1 MEAAMKALVY
11 QGPGKKEWKD
21 VADPAIQEPTD
32 AVVRVDTTTI
42 CGTDLHILHGDVPAV
57 TEGRVLGHEAG
68 GTVTAVGDGVKSF
81 AVGDRVLVPAITK
94 CGRCAY
100 CQRGMPS
107 HCQTVGGIG
116 WIFGHLIDG
125 TQAESVRVPFA
136 DTSLYSVPEGVSDDQ
151 AIFLADS
158 LPTGYEVGVL
168 AGQVRPGDTV
178 AVVGAGAVGLS
189 AILTTGLWGASRVI
203 AVDSNKFRLDKALEF
218 GATDVVEAGP
228 STVSEVM
235 ALTDGLGVDVSIE
248 AVGYPETLLT
258 AASLVRPGGTIANIG
273 VHGTPVELP
282 MQDMSLQNVTL
293 TMGLVD
299 TVSIPTLLKMV
310 AGGRIPA
317 EKMGTHSFTFDQMD
331 DAYSVFGNAAAHS
344 ALKVVITPS

>member
-1 MEAAMKALVY
+1 MKALVY
-11 QGPGKKEWKD
+11 HGPGHKSWED
-21 VADPAIQEPTD
+21 VPDATVAEPTD
-32 AVVRVDTTTI
+32 VVVRVDTTTI
-42 CGTDLHILHGDVPAV
+42 CGTDLHILQGDVAAV
-57 TEGRVLGHEAG
+57 TVGRILGHEAV
-68 GTVTAVGDGVKSF
+68 GTVVATGAAVKGFG
-81 AVGDRVLVPAITK
+81 VGDRVLVPAITR
-94 CGRCAY
+94 CGRCEY
-100 CQRGMPS
+100 CQRGLPS

-125 TQAESVRVPFA
+125 TQAELVRVPYA
-136 DTSLYSVPEGVSDDQ
+136 DTSLYAVPESVSDEQ

-168 AGQVRPGDTV
+168 AGRVRPGDTV

-203 AVDSNKFRLDKALEF
+203 AVDSNKFRLDTALEF

-228 STVSEVM
+228 EALAGVM
-235 ALTDGLGVDVSIE
+235 ALTDGLGVDVAIE
-248 AVGYPETLLT
+248 AVGYPETLRT
-258 AASLVRPGGTIANIG
+258 AAALVRPGGTIANIG
-273 VHGTPVELP
+273 VHGAPVELP
-282 MQDMSLQNVTL
+282 MQDLWIRNITL

-317 EKMGTHSFTFDQMD
+317 EKMGTHRFALDRIE
-331 DAYSVFGNAAAHS
+331 DAYEVFANAAAHS
-344 ALKVVITPS
+344 ALKVILRP

>member
-1 MEAAMKALVY
+1 MKALVY
-11 QGPGKKEWKD
+11 HGPGQKSWED
-21 VADPAIQEPTD
+21 VADAAIQDATD
-32 AVVRVDTTTI
+32 VVVKVDTTTI
-42 CGTDLHILHGDVPAV
+42 CGTDLHILQGDVAAV
-57 TEGRVLGHEAG
+57 TDGRILGHEAV
-68 GTVTAVGDGVKSF
+68 GTITEIGSAVKGFS
-81 AVGDRVLVPAITK
+81 VGDRVLVPAITK
-94 CGRCAY
+94 CGRCEY
-100 CQRGMPS
+100 CQKGMPS

-136 DTSLYSVPEGVSDDQ
+136 DTSLYAVPADVTNEQ

-168 AGQVRPGDTV
+168 AGGVRPGDTV

-189 AILTTGLWGASRVI
+189 AVLTTSLWGASKTI
-203 AVDSNKFRLDKALEF
+203 AVDSNKFRLEKAHEF

-228 STVSEVM
+228 NTVAEVL
-235 ALTDGLGVDVSIE
+235 ALTDGLGVDVAIE

-258 AASLVRPGGTIANIG
+258 AAALVRPGGTIANIG
-273 VHGTPVELP
+273 VHGTSVDLP
-282 MQDMSLQNVTL
+282 MQNMWIQNVTL

-310 AGGRIPA
+310 ASGRIPA
-317 EKMGTHSFTFDQMD
+317 EKMGTHSFTFDQID
-331 DAYSVFGNAAAHS
+331 EAYDVFKHAADNL
-344 ALKVVITPS
+344 ALKVVITP